1 MAVSFDTVLV
11 ISASPER
18 VFSTMT
24 DLDGWSTW
32 MKGLV
37 RVEKLTDGPVG
48 VGTEWR
54 ETRKMM
60 GKEGSEVFDITA
72 FDPPRSMSL
81 HVDGAKG
88 ASKKGHYRF
97 DYRFEEEPNGPQGT
111 ATRVVMH
118 GEIDIPGFMAKVMG
132 KLFIGIFKNAC
143 DRDLVAL
150 KEFLEG
156 TPEGVPA

>member
-1 MAVSFDTVLV
+1 MAVSFDSVFV
-11 ISASPER
+11 IAAPRER

-54 ETRKMM
+54 ETRKIM

-72 FDPPRSMSL
+72 FEPSSSLSL

-88 ASKKGHYRF
+88 ATKKGHYYF
-97 DYRFEEEPNGPQGT
+97 DYRFEETPEG
-111 ATRVVMH
+111 TRVVMH
-118 GEIDIPGFMAKVMG
+118 GVIDIPGFMARIMG
-132 KLFIGIFKNAC
+132 KLMIGMFKKAC
-143 DRDLVAL
+143 DRDLIAL
-150 KEFLEG
+150 KDYLES
-156 TPEGVPA
+156 TPDAVTA